1 MDFNSITSVGWAIFV
16 AIICMGVHVAKAVS
30 VQTDTLKRQILFQ
43 RQQHQHLLMELSWLN
58 DQAKSDK
65 YDKIAKAY
73 DEVVAEEKKE
83 SLSERERE
91 SLAERKWSLE
101 DQLYGGWG
109 AYPPSGLG
117 EDSDGIRNR
126 CWKDWAE
133 AQKLLR

>member
-1 MDFNSITSVGWAIFV
+1 MEFNSITSVGWAIFV

-58 DQAKSDK
+58 DQAKSDA
-65 YDKIAKAY
+65 YDAVAKRY
-73 DEVVAEEKKE
+73 DEVVAEEEKE

-91 SLAERKWSLE
+91 SLARRKLGLE

-117 EDSDGIRNR
+117 EDGDGIRNR